1 MDSNRARFS
10 LTPHPGRPSWPRR
23 RPRRNRRR
31 RRHAAHQCTARPEVR
46 LKHTAVAV
54 EHTDLR
60 WRKGLRP
67 IGIRSG
73 ADDARERHQRPTI
86 GHPQTRP
93 EAAKATG
100 TEGSSALTRGVLRP
114 PHRHLWPP
122 TGPSRPRSRPVCLPT
137 PLSRM
142 RPNPRAPPARTRQL
156 SEAVELALD
165 AVQNAGGGVLNR
177 SDPSRAEHRNADDVA
192 HAARADPGRP
202 AARVQASDLPGAMCL
217 GGVQSQRR

>member
-137 PLSRM
+137 LHGRSIATRTMSRTQ
-142 RPNPRAPPARTRQL
+142 RGPTP
-156 SEAVELALD
+156 
-165 AVQNAGGGVLNR
+165 
-177 SDPSRAEHRNADDVA
+177 
-192 HAARADPGRP
+192 ADP
-202 AARVQASDLPGAMCL
+202 RVQASDLPGAMCL